1 MKNIFSTNFTL
12 RKKIYLSF
20 FLLVLLFVVNGII
33 TLITLQNN
41 KKLADNVSE
50 VVDPALVGLNDLKQ
64 MMLESKMYTT
74 NWVFLRSKQQ
84 DKDLLIKLHQ
94 SDYQALK
101 SQINSYSAHWKN
113 SYLKDSLQKVY
124 TGFEELLLVEKAIM
138 GSLQKFEDYDDL
150 VIRLEAEKKIEDEV
164 LPRTDA
170 LMRSLSSITAYCQ
183 KVRLE
188 EHIALE
194 HSSNELRGIIIILAI
209 SIICIGLF
217 LAVYMTRG
225 IIGPINKIKAIVND
239 LGKGIIRKSE
249 LETKKDEIGEMI
261 HAVNNLSEKIL
272 ATTQFAHQVGIRN
285 FNIPFQPLS
294 EEDVLGK
301 ALIIMRDN
309 LSASEKEIQ
318 QSANDLHKKDLL
330 MQAVAEATRELIS
343 NSNVEEAMGESIR
356 LLGLK
361 MHIDIINIYKNF
373 GDLQHDGHVDQLM
386 RWKAEN
392 NDIEYRRPEF
402 QFDKNMSYAY
412 KKLSHNE
419 VYYCCIDDIEDEL
432 FKKMQDQKGVKS
444 MAVIPVFVLGEFWG
458 FVSLYDCRINRQWT
472 ETEFSILK
480 SFAATLGSAI
490 ARNQMETQLIESKEK
505 AEAASVAKSE
515 FMANMSHELRTPMN
529 GIIGFSELVLTTEMN
544 KIQREYVGNVNK
556 SAYNLLSIINDI
568 LDFSKIEAGK
578 LIIDNTTFRLNEVM
592 EETVDMLDIKAQEK
606 NIEIICHIDPKLPA
620 QFFGDSVRIRQI
632 LINLVGNAIKFTTE
646 GEVLVTVKQ
655 GLTHLVHGRKMLD
668 VAISVKDTG
677 IGIAKDKVNAIFES
691 FTQADSST
699 TRKFG
704 GTGLGLTISKR
715 LAELME
721 GNLSVESELGV
732 GSTFTLNL
740 VLQIIDEMPRVSM
753 TSKGLLREVLV
764 IDDNITNC
772 ELMKGIF
779 EYLDIPCKICFNGLD
794 ALRIIQEA
802 IDHNQLFD
810 LIITDHQMPGMD
822 GITLV
827 GEIKKLLSGS
837 SEPFILMLS
846 SLEKTMFQ
854 HEAEKIGIDKFL
866 SKPVKLNEL
875 VNLLSYL
882 FEQSYLKKDPN
893 VNIPQLVKFPNQK
906 EVLVAE
912 DNPMNMELITEV
924 LTNMQLHVIKAKTG
938 LEAIQLLEKHDPS
951 LIFMDVNMPVLDGFE
966 ATLRIRQLAGAKK
979 DIPIIALTADAMK
992 EDKER
997 CLQVGMNDF
1006 VSKPFRLKEIEAV
1019 LQRYLREIKPTKNQP
1034 QGTVSPLYVT
1044 DKRKIN

>member
-1 MKNIFSTNFTL
+1 MKSFFSTHFSL
-12 RKKIYLSF
+12 RRKINLSF
-20 FLLVLLFVVNGII
+20 SLLVFLFVVNGII

-41 KKLADNVSE
+41 KKLAYNVSE
-50 VVDPALVGLNDLKQ
+50 VIDPALVALNDLKQ
-64 MMLESKMYTT
+64 MLLESKMYTT

-84 DKDLLIKLHQ
+84 DKDLLIKLHR

-101 SQINSYSAHWKN
+101 ERLNNYSARWKN

-124 TGFEELLLVEKAIM
+124 TGFEELLLIEKTIM
-138 GSLQKFEDYDDL
+138 GSLQEFEDYDDL
-150 VIRLEAEKKIEDEV
+150 VIRLEAERKIEDEV
-164 LPRTDA
+164 LPGTDT
-170 LMRSLSSITAYCQ
+170 LMQSLNNITAYAQ

-188 EHIALE
+188 EHLHFE
-194 HSSNELRGIIIILAI
+194 RSSNELRGIIIVLAI

-217 LAVYMTRG
+217 LAIYMTRV
-225 IIGPINKIKAIVND
+225 IISPINKIKSIVND
-239 LGKGIIRKSE
+239 LGKGIIPRSA
-249 LETKKDEIGEMI
+249 LETRKDEIGEMMQ
-261 HAVNNLSEKIL
+261 AVNNLSEKTL
-272 ATTQFAHQVGIRN
+272 ATTQFAHEVGIRN
-285 FNIPFQPLS
+285 FNVPFQPLS

-301 ALIIMRDN
+301 ALIVMRDN

-318 QSANDLHKKDLL
+318 QSANDLHKKDQLL
-330 MQAVAEATRELIS
+330 QAVAEATHELIS
-343 NSNVEEAMGESIR
+343 NNDMEKAMGESIR

-361 MHIDIINIYKNF
+361 MHIDIVNIYKNY
-373 GDLQHDGHVDQLM
+373 GDLKNDGHADQLM
-386 RWKAEN
+386 RWTARN
-392 NDIEYRRPEF
+392 NEIEYRRPEF
-402 QFDKNMSYAY
+402 QHIKNMGCAY
-412 KKLSHNE
+412 KKLSNNE
-419 VYYCCIDDIEDEL
+419 IYYSYTSDIEDEL
-432 FKKMQDQKGVKS
+432 FRGMHARNGAKS
-444 MAVIPVFVLGEFWG
+444 MAIIPVFVLDDFWG
-458 FVSLYDCRINRQWT
+458 FVSFYDCRMDRQWT
-472 ETEFSILK
+472 ETEFSILT

-490 ARNQMETQLIESKEK
+490 ERNQIETQLMESKEK

-529 GIIGFSELVLTTEMN
+529 GIIGFSELVLTTELN
-544 KIQREYVGNVNK
+544 KIQREYLGNVNK
-556 SAYNLLSIINDI
+556 SAYNLLNIINDI

-578 LIIDNTTFRLNEVM
+578 LLIDNTTFRLNEVI

-606 NIEIICHIDPKLPA
+606 NIELICHIDPKLPA
-620 QFFGDSVRIRQI
+620 QFFGDPVRIRQI
-632 LINLVGNAIKFTTE
+632 LINLVGNAIKFTGE

-655 GLTHLVHGRKMLD
+655 GVTHVVQGRKMLG

-677 IGIAKDKVNAIFES
+677 IGIAKDKVDSIFES

-704 GTGLGLTISKR
+704 GTGLGLTISRR

-721 GNLSVESELGV
+721 GDLYVESEPGV

-740 VLQIIDEMPRVSM
+740 VLQVIDEMPRVSI

-779 EYLDIPCKICFNGLD
+779 EYLDIPCKICFNGPD
-794 ALRIIQEA
+794 ALTVIQEA
-802 IDHNQLFD
+802 IDRNQLFD

-837 SEPFILMLS
+837 AEPFILMLS

-866 SKPVKLNEL
+866 SKPVKLNAL

-882 FEQSYLKKDPN
+882 FEQSHFKKDPN
-893 VNIPQLVKFPNQK
+893 VNIPQLAKFVNHK
-906 EVLVAE
+906 EILVAE
-912 DNPMNMELITEV
+912 DNPMNMELITQV
-924 LTNMQLHVIKAKTG
+924 LTNMQLQVIKAHTG
-938 LEAIQLLEKHDPS
+938 QEAIQLLEKHNPS
-951 LIFMDVNMPVLDGFE
+951 LIFMDVNMPVLDGFDT
-966 ATLRIRQLAGAKK
+966 TLQIRRLSGAKK

-997 CLQVGMNDF
+997 CLQVGMNDY

-1019 LQRYLREIKPTKNQP
+1019 LHRYLGDVKTAKNQP
-1034 QGTVSPLYVT
+1034 GGSVPV
-1044 DKRKIN
+1044 